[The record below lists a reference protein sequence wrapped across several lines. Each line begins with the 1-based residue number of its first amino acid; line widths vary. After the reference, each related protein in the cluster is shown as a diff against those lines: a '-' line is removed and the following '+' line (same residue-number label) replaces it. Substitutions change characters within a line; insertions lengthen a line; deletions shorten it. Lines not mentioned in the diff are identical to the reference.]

1 MRADLRALATLVCCL
16 YALSQTRK
24 MHNMHCIQA
33 IVLFEMLC
41 GFTPFADSA
50 DMDETFIYERILH
63 EDMSIHIECVEGDEE
78 LDLMTQVRCLVA

>member
-1 MRADLRALATLVCCL
+1 
-16 YALSQTRK
+16 
-24 MHNMHCIQA
+24 MHCIQA